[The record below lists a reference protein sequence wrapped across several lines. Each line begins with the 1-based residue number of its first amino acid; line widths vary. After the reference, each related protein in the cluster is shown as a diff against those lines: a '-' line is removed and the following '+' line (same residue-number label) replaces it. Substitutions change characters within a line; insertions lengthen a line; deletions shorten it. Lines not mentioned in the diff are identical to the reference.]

1 MDPLSPRVNSAAANP
16 KMPSTSLETARLRK
30 LQLVGIL
37 CGFGAGAWLGA
48 AEAPTKLVKLGVSPL
63 VVSLLMVVGVFLA
76 RWSFPALIRGTG
88 QMRIDI
94 RQAPHLIVWGI
105 LAGCLWA
112 VANTLTIFAIR
123 DIGLSIAFP
132 LWNINSLLGIFW
144 GYLLF
149 NELRDAGKLRWLSVL
164 GGALLMFT
172 GATLLAFASSAQSPA
187 AHPFRG
193 IAAALAAGLLWGTMY
208 VPYRKAYLT
217 GMNPLSFIAFFSIGE
232 LGMMLTL
239 ALLYGGGPDALFHQL
254 ELAEPVLFWL
264 MLGGFVWVIG
274 DLFQQYAAK
283 YIGISRGIPL
293 SNTNQLWGLLWGI
306 LVFGELRGLSP
317 SLYAQ
322 VIGGS
327 LLMASGAGAIALS
340 SVTAKEHARWK
351 QAADREGQRYKV
363 DAAYVQAALSGRHAV
378 TNASSTSNASDASAQ
393 PASESSRSWLDYLLV
408 IAATTIFITL
418 TVLARAPNLSLNWP
432 ALVALTAAMV
442 IFLLA
447 CAVALWKTTRF
458 N

>member
-1 MDPLSPRVNSAAANP
+1 
-16 KMPSTSLETARLRK
+16 MPSPTIEAARLRK

-76 RWSFPALIRGTG
+76 RWSLPALIRGTG
-88 QMRIDI
+88 QIRIDI

-144 GYLLF
+144 GWLLF
-149 NELRDAGKLRWLSVL
+149 NELRDAGKFRWLTVL
-164 GGALLMFT
+164 GGAILMFA
-172 GATLLAFASSAQSPA
+172 GATLLAIASSAQSPA
-187 AHPFRG
+187 EHPMRG
-193 IAAALAAGLLWGTMY
+193 ILAALAAGVLWGTMY

-217 GMNPLSFIAFFSIGE
+217 GMNPLSFIAFFTIGE

-239 ALLYGGGPDALFHQL
+239 AVVYGGGPDALFHQL
-254 ELAEPVLFWL
+254 ELAKPVLFWL

-306 LVFGELRGLSP
+306 LVFGELRGLSA

-327 LLMASGAGAIALS
+327 LLMAAGAGAIALS
-340 SVTAKEHARWK
+340 GVSGKEHARWK
-351 QAADREGQRYKV
+351 QAADRESQRYNV
-363 DAAYVQAALSGRHAV
+363 NADYVQAALSGADAKNA
-378 TNASSTSNASDASAQ
+378 TNVSDAITPSDSSGRPVTQ
-393 PASESSRSWLDYLLV
+393 SSRSWLDYLLV

-418 TVLARAPNLSLNWP
+418 AILARAPNLTLNWP
-432 ALVALTAAMV
+432 ALFTLTAAML
-442 IFLLA
+442 IFLVA
-447 CAVALWKTTRF
+447 CGIALWRTTRF

>member
-1 MDPLSPRVNSAAANP
+1 
-16 KMPSTSLETARLRK
+16 
-30 LQLVGIL
+30 
-37 CGFGAGAWLGA
+37 
-48 AEAPTKLVKLGVSPL
+48 
-63 VVSLLMVVGVFLA
+63 
-76 RWSFPALIRGTG
+76 
-88 QMRIDI
+88 MRIDV

-149 NELRDAGKLRWLSVL
+149 NELRDAGKIRWLTVL
-164 GGALLMFT
+164 GGALLMFA

-187 AHPFRG
+187 EHPLRG
-193 IAAALAAGLLWGTMY
+193 ILAALGAGVLWGTMY

-217 GMNPLSFIAFFSIGE
+217 GMNPLSFIAFFTIGE

-239 ALLYGGGPDALFHQL
+239 AVAYGGGPDALLHQL
-254 ELAEPVLFWL
+254 DLAKPVLFWL

-306 LVFGELRGLSP
+306 LVFGELRGLSA

-327 LLMASGAGAIALS
+327 LLMAAGAGAIALS
-340 SVTAKEHARWK
+340 SVTNKEHARWK

-363 DAAYVQAALSGRHAV
+363 DTDYLEAGLSGNDP
-378 TNASSTSNASDASAQ
+378 TNTGDPNGQ
-393 PASESSRSWLDYLLV
+393 PAPQSARTWLDYLLV
-408 IAATTIFITL
+408 TAATTIFITL
-418 TVLARAPNLSLNWP
+418 AVLARAPNMALNWP
-432 ALVALTAAMV
+432 ALIALAAAML
-442 IFLLA
+442 IFLFA
-447 CAVALWKTTRF
+447 CGVALWKTTRF